1 MVTQTFSD
9 QISKLLGNTNSEIAN
24 SCLFYCAVVYSDSV
38 WVRRRVETTQ
48 FESEITLSRHF
59 TFDVDFDAL
68 NSLRST
74 YDRTDTKCY
83 LPALKGLRRA
93 PLLDVDVSGSMAVST
108 ARRRENATLGA
119 AVVVGHVLRKLR
131 SNYGDLKAE
140 VWVSWVRPFI
150 TWMLS
155 LERDIDTNV
164 VSAPNTLS
172 ELDSLLP
179 KNLPLDVRISLILSF
194 EELQSYLKSY
204 TLYLVVPCHS
214 SKDST
219 TTKVPCTG
227 VAQFKVTRPDSIEH
241 DRPSGAHRRISG
253 RLLHFLF
260 MGTEYMVN
268 LPQFGSGDGGHAR
281 LVCPKGLTIDSIDI
295 FQGDKYFQLHRQPQ
309 GSDTS
314 KYWSLHHGYISKVE
328 GGQKS
333 PNDRVVALE
342 VMYNRRRIEL
352 HDRGLPPVPPETD
365 ANNASVDPGVWQV
378 RMSMSSRRSRFLGPT
393 LGLLVCS
400 IYALIIN
407 AAPDSNLSPVST
419 LGLPILLG
427 FLIAGEEHLVLSRTL
442 AKVRWLVGL
451 STASFVI
458 AACTIAAKQ
467 MARFH
472 AIPLKLAI
480 LLGVAAVIMVFG
492 HIARIQLF
500 RTNVFEELR
509 YSASK
514 VYHDHVDK
522 KYDSKVAEMRNCIA
536 RLEALQKTSVPTRKE
551 RKVHKSEIREL
562 KIDIKN
568 LKADCKYIIRRA
580 RLDTWKDAKVS
591 ALRRKAY
598 RQMLF
603 P

>member
-9 QISKLLGNTNSEIAN
+9 QISELLGNTNSEIAN
-24 SCLFYCAVVYSDSV
+24 SCLFYCTVVYSDSV

-59 TFDVDFDAL
+59 TFDVDFDAI

-74 YDRTDTKCY
+74 YARTDTKCF

-93 PLLDVDVSGSMAVST
+93 PLLDIDVSGSIAVST

-119 AVVVGHVLRKLR
+119 AVVVGHVLRELR
-131 SNYGDLKAE
+131 EKYGDLKAE
-140 VWVSWVRPFI
+140 VWISWVRPFI

-155 LERDIDTNV
+155 LEREIDTNA
-164 VSAPNTLS
+164 VSVPNTVG
-172 ELDSLLP
+172 ELDGLLP
-179 KNLPLDVRISLILSF
+179 KYLPIGVRATLLLFF

-204 TLYLVVPCHS
+204 TLHLVVPCHS
-214 SKDST
+214 SEDSAT
-219 TTKVPCTG
+219 TNVPCTG

-295 FQGDKYFQLHRQPQ
+295 FQGDEYFQLHRQPQ

-314 KYWSLHHGYISKVE
+314 KYWSLHHGYISDA
-328 GGQKS
+328 KS
-333 PNDRVVALE
+333 SQDKPNDQVVALE
-342 VMYNRRRIEL
+342 VMYNRKRIEL
-352 HDRGLPPVPPETD
+352 HDRGLPPVPPATKKH
-365 ANNASVDPGVWQV
+365 NALAAPGVWQV

-467 MARFH
+467 MPRFH

-480 LLGVAAVIMVFG
+480 FLGVAAVIMVFG

-514 VYHDHVDK
+514 IYHDHVDSRYENNITK
-522 KYDSKVAEMRNCIA
+522 MNDYIAQLDAVQKSSASTRQDRKARKAMIRDLKSKIRELRADSKYTIRQA
-536 RLEALQKTSVPTRKE
+536 RLEILKD
-551 RKVHKSEIREL
+551 RKVL
-562 KIDIKN
+562 
-568 LKADCKYIIRRA
+568 LLCGKAC
-580 RLDTWKDAKVS
+580 L
-591 ALRRKAY
+591 
-598 RQMLF
+598 QMLR

>member
-1 MVTQTFSD
+1 
-9 QISKLLGNTNSEIAN
+9 
-24 SCLFYCAVVYSDSV
+24 
-38 WVRRRVETTQ
+38 
-48 FESEITLSRHF
+48 
-59 TFDVDFDAL
+59 
-68 NSLRST
+68 
-74 YDRTDTKCY
+74 
-83 LPALKGLRRA
+83 
-93 PLLDVDVSGSMAVST
+93 
-108 ARRRENATLGA
+108 
-119 AVVVGHVLRKLR
+119 
-131 SNYGDLKAE
+131 
-140 VWVSWVRPFI
+140 
-150 TWMLS
+150 
-155 LERDIDTNV
+155 
-164 VSAPNTLS
+164 
-172 ELDSLLP
+172 
-179 KNLPLDVRISLILSF
+179 
-194 EELQSYLKSY
+194 
-204 TLYLVVPCHS
+204 
-214 SKDST
+214 
-219 TTKVPCTG
+219 
-227 VAQFKVTRPDSIEH
+227 
-241 DRPSGAHRRISG
+241 
-253 RLLHFLF
+253 

-352 HDRGLPPVPPETD
+352 HDSGLPPVPPKTD

-400 IYALIIN
+400 IYALIVN
-407 AAPDSNLSPVST
+407 AVSEANFSPVGT

-442 AKVRWLVGL
+442 AKVRWIVGL

-458 AACTIAAKQ
+458 AACTIAARQ
-467 MARFH
+467 MSRFH
-472 AIPLKLAI
+472 GIPFMLAI
-480 LLGVAAVIMVFG
+480 LLGVAAIIMVFG

-514 VYHDHVDK
+514 VYHDHVDS
-522 KYDSKVAEMRNCIA
+522 KYEYNTTKLKEYSA
-536 RLEALQKTSVPTRKE
+536 RLNVVQKTSASTRQE
-551 RKVHKSEIREL
+551 RKARKSEIREL
-562 KIDIKN
+562 KIYIKD

-580 RLDTWKDAKVS
+580 RLDAWKDAEVS

>member
-9 QISKLLGNTNSEIAN
+9 QISELLGNTNSEIAN
-24 SCLFYCAVVYSDSV
+24 SCLFYCTVVYSDSV

-59 TFDVDFDAL
+59 TFDVDFDAI

-74 YDRTDTKCY
+74 YARTDTKCF

-93 PLLDVDVSGSMAVST
+93 PLLDIDVSGSIAVST

-119 AVVVGHVLRKLR
+119 AVVVGHVLRELR
-131 SNYGDLKAE
+131 EKYGDLKAE
-140 VWVSWVRPFI
+140 VWISWVRPFI

-155 LERDIDTNV
+155 LEREIDTNA
-164 VSAPNTLS
+164 VSVPNTVG
-172 ELDSLLP
+172 ELDGLLP
-179 KNLPLDVRISLILSF
+179 KYLPIGVRATLLLFF

-204 TLYLVVPCHS
+204 TLHLVVPCHS
-214 SKDST
+214 SEDSAT
-219 TTKVPCTG
+219 TNVPCTG

-295 FQGDKYFQLHRQPQ
+295 FQGDEYFQLHRQPQ

-314 KYWSLHHGYISKVE
+314 KYWSLHHGYISDA
-328 GGQKS
+328 KS
-333 PNDRVVALE
+333 SQDKPNDQVVALE
-342 VMYNRRRIEL
+342 VMYNRKRIEL
-352 HDRGLPPVPPETD
+352 HDRGLPPVPPATKKH
-365 ANNASVDPGVWQV
+365 NALAAPGVWQV

-467 MARFH
+467 MPRFH

-480 LLGVAAVIMVFG
+480 FLGVAAVIMVFG

-514 VYHDHVDK
+514 VYHDHVDSRYENNITK
-522 KYDSKVAEMRNCIA
+522 MNDYIAQLDAVQKSSASTRQDRKARKAMIRDLKSKIRELRADSKYTIRQA
-536 RLEALQKTSVPTRKE
+536 RLEILKD
-551 RKVHKSEIREL
+551 RKVL
-562 KIDIKN
+562 
-568 LKADCKYIIRRA
+568 LLCGKAC
-580 RLDTWKDAKVS
+580 L
-591 ALRRKAY
+591 
-598 RQMLF
+598 QMLR

>member
-9 QISKLLGNTNSEIAN
+9 QISELLGNTNSEIAN
-24 SCLFYCAVVYSDSV
+24 SCLFYCTVVYSDSV

-59 TFDVDFDAL
+59 TFDVDFDAI

-74 YDRTDTKCY
+74 YARTDAKCF

-93 PLLDVDVSGSMAVST
+93 PLLDIDISGSIAVST

-119 AVVVGHVLRKLR
+119 AVVVGHVLRELR
-131 SNYGDLKAE
+131 EKYGDLKAE
-140 VWVSWVRPFI
+140 VWISWVRPFI

-155 LERDIDTNV
+155 LERDIDTNA
-164 VSAPNTLS
+164 VSVPNTVG
-172 ELDSLLP
+172 ELDGLLP
-179 KNLPLDVRISLILSF
+179 KYLPIGVRATLLLFF
-194 EELQSYLKSY
+194 EELQNYLKSY
-204 TLYLVVPCHS
+204 TLHLVVPCHS
-214 SKDST
+214 SEDSAT
-219 TTKVPCTG
+219 TNVPCTG

-253 RLLHFLF
+253 RLVHFLF

-295 FQGDKYFQLHRQPQ
+295 FQGDEYFQLHRQPQ

-314 KYWSLHHGYISKVE
+314 KYWSLHHGYISDA
-328 GGQKS
+328 KS
-333 PNDRVVALE
+333 SQDKPNDQVVALE
-342 VMYNRRRIEL
+342 VMYNRKRIEL
-352 HDRGLPPVPPETD
+352 HDRGLPPVPPATKKH
-365 ANNASVDPGVWQV
+365 NALAAPGVWQV

-467 MARFH
+467 MPRFH

-480 LLGVAAVIMVFG
+480 FLGVAAVIMVFG
-492 HIARIQLF
+492 HIARIQLY

-514 VYHDHVDK
+514 VYHDHVDSRYENNITK
-522 KYDSKVAEMRNCIA
+522 MNDYIAQLDAVQKSSASTRQDRKARKAMIRDLKSKIRELRADSKYTIRQA
-536 RLEALQKTSVPTRKE
+536 RLEILKD
-551 RKVHKSEIREL
+551 RKVL
-562 KIDIKN
+562 
-568 LKADCKYIIRRA
+568 LLCGKAC
-580 RLDTWKDAKVS
+580 L
-591 ALRRKAY
+591 
-598 RQMLF
+598 QMLR